1 MVRNPATIRRRSDSW
16 GLVGPPQCGAKA
28 SAAGVFAGFER
39 APVQAPMRD
48 LRGRGGGAAR
58 RRAIISSL
66 RAPRAH
72 GITVGFVRAASRT
85 DAIQR
90 LRTSM
95 GNPETTAA
103 IDAA

>member
-1 MVRNPATIRRRSDSW
+1 MVRNSATIRRRSDSRA
-16 GLVGPPQCGAKA
+16 LVGPAPRGAQA
-28 SAAGVFAGFER
+28 SAAGVFAGFAR
-39 APVQAPMRD
+39 VPVQAPMRD

-66 RAPRAH
+66 RAPRAQ
-72 GITVGFVRAASRT
+72 GITVGFLRAASRT